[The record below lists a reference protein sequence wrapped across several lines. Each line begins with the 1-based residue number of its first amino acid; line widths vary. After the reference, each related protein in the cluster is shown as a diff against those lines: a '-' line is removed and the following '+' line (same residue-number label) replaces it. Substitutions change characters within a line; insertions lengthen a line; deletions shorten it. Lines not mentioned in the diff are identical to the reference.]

1 MFIKIEQYILLNKK
15 GLVNMQMKMRNII
28 EEALT
33 VFEKNTGFEVSLQ
46 AEYLNNTKYP
56 DGLVQIARKDDKWH
70 FAVEVKA
77 RVTRA
82 TAGMGKLEPLDR
94 EEKVLMVTEYVT
106 PPIADLLKDLNIF
119 FIDTAGNAYINEP
132 PLYVFIKGNKP
143 RLMLKDKT
151 QKRLFK
157 PSGLRVVFTL
167 LNLPEMINKPYRDIA
182 KAADVALGTI
192 GWLVWDL
199 KEMGFCIE
207 IGKRKRKLVNVKNL
221 FKRWVEAYP
230 EQLRPKL
237 IRERF
242 EATNPNWWKEINLK
256 AYGACWGGEVAA
268 ANLTGYLKPARATIY
283 TNEPIG
289 ELVLKNRL
297 RKAEQ
302 GNVEILTLFWDFK
315 YELADRDIVPPILV
329 YADLMATG
337 DHRNIEAA
345 EMIYEKYID
354 RFIREN

>member
-1 MFIKIEQYILLNKK
+1 MEKRIE
-15 GLVNMQMKMRNII
+15 NII
-28 EEALT
+28 EEALRK
-33 VFEKNTGFEVSLQ
+33 FEETTGLKANLQ
-46 AEYLNNTKYP
+46 ADYLAKTRYL
-56 DGLVQIARKDDKWH
+56 DGLIQIAHQDMQWH

-82 TAGMGKLEPLDR
+82 TAGMGKLEPLNR
-94 EEKVLMVTEYVT
+94 EEKMLMVTEYVT
-106 PPIADLLKDLNIF
+106 PPIADLLKELNIF

-143 RLMLKDKT
+143 RLTLKDKT

-157 PSGLRVVFTL
+157 PGGLKVVFTL
-167 LNLPEMINKPYRDIA
+167 LNHPEMINKPYRDIA

-192 GWLVWDL
+192 GWLIKDL

-207 IGKRKRKLVNVKNL
+207 TGKRNRKLVNLKNL

-268 ANLTGYLKPARATIY
+268 ANLTGYLKPAKATIY

-302 GNVEILTLFWDFK
+302 GNVEILTLFWNFT

-337 DHRNIEAA
+337 DHRNIETAA
-345 EMIYEKYID
+345 IIYEKYIG
-354 RFIREN
+354 RFVREN

>member
-1 MFIKIEQYILLNKK
+1 MKK
-15 GLVNMQMKMRNII
+15 KTDNII
-28 EEALT
+28 EEALKE
-33 VFEKNTGFEVSLQ
+33 FEKTTGLEANLQ
-46 AEYLNNTKYP
+46 REYLNNTKYP
-56 DGLVQIARKDDKWH
+56 DGLVQIAHQNTKWH
-70 FAVEVKA
+70 FVVEVKA
-77 RVTRA
+77 IVTRA
-82 TAGMGKLEPLDR
+82 TAGMKRLDPLNR

-106 PPIADLLKDLNIF
+106 PPIADLLKELNIF

-132 PLYVFIKGNKP
+132 ALYVFIKGNKP
-143 RLMLKDKT
+143 RLTLKAKT

-157 PSGLRVVFTL
+157 PGGLRVVFTL
-167 LNLPEMINKPYRDIA
+167 LNHPEMINKPYRDIA

-192 GWLVWDL
+192 GWLIGDL
-199 KEMGFCIE
+199 KEMGFCVE
-207 IGKRKRKLVNVKNL
+207 IDKRNRKLMNLENL

-237 IRERF
+237 VRERF
-242 EATNPNWWKEINLK
+242 ETANHNWWKEIDIK

-268 ANLTGYLKPARATIY
+268 ANLTGYLKPAKVTIY

-302 GNVEILTLFWDFK
+302 GNVEVLTLFWNFK
-315 YELADRDIVPPILV
+315 YELADRDIVPPILI

-345 EMIYEKYID
+345 GMIYEKYID
-354 RFIREN
+354 RFVRED

>member
-1 MFIKIEQYILLNKK
+1 
-15 GLVNMQMKMRNII
+15 MQNRIDNII

-33 VFEKNTGFEVSLQ
+33 VFEKTTGFEMNLQ
-46 AEYLNNTKYP
+46 TEYLNNTKYP
-56 DGLVQIARKDDKWH
+56 DGLIQIVRQNDKWH

-82 TAGMGKLEPLDR
+82 TAGLGKLEPLNR
-94 EEKVLMVTEYVT
+94 EEKMLMVTEYVT
-106 PPIADLLKDLNIF
+106 PPIADLLKELNIF

-132 PLYVFIKGNKP
+132 GLYVFIKGNKP
-143 RLMLKDKT
+143 QLTLKTKT

-157 PSGLRVVFTL
+157 PSGLRVVFAL
-167 LNLPEMINKPYRDIA
+167 LNHPEMINKPYRDMA

-192 GWLVWDL
+192 GWLVKDL
-199 KEMGFCIE
+199 KETGFCIE
-207 IGKRKRKLVNVKNL
+207 IGKRNRKLMNLETL

-237 IRERF
+237 IKERF
-242 EATNPNWWKEINLK
+242 ETINPNWWKEIDLK
-256 AYGACWGGEVAA
+256 AYGAYWGGEVAA
-268 ANLTGYLKPARATIY
+268 ANLTGYLKPAKATIY

-302 GNVEILTLFWDFK
+302 GNVEILTLFWNFT

-337 DHRNIEAA
+337 DHRNIETAA
-345 EMIYEKYID
+345 IIYEKYIG
-354 RFIREN
+354 RFVREN

>member
-1 MFIKIEQYILLNKK
+1 MEKRIN
-15 GLVNMQMKMRNII
+15 NII
-28 EEALT
+28 DEALR
-33 VFEKNTGFEVSLQ
+33 VFEKNTGFEAQ
-46 AEYLNNTKYP
+46 FQTEHLNHARYP
-56 DGLVQIARKDDKWH
+56 DGLVQIALRNDKWY
-70 FAVEVKA
+70 FAVEVKT
-77 RVTRA
+77 RVTRV
-82 TAGMGKLEPLDR
+82 TAGIGKLDLLNR
-94 EEKVLMVTEYVT
+94 EEKALVVTEYVT
-106 PPIADLLKDLNIF
+106 PPIADLLKELNIF
-119 FIDTAGNAYINEP
+119 FMDTAGNAYINEP

-143 RLMLKDKT
+143 RLTPKAKT

-167 LNLPEMINKPYRDIA
+167 LNNPEIINKPYREIA

-192 GWLVWDL
+192 GWLIWDL

-207 IGKRKRKLVNVKNL
+207 TGQRKRKLVNVESL

-237 IRERF
+237 VKERF
-242 EATNPNWWKEINLK
+242 EAANPNWWKDMNIKEYC
-256 AYGACWGGEVAA
+256 AYWGGEVAA
-268 ANLTGYLKPARATIY
+268 ANLTGYLKPTKATIY

-302 GNVEILTLFWDFK
+302 GNVEILTLFWNFK
-315 YELADRDIVPPILV
+315 YELANQDIVPPILI
-329 YADLMATG
+329 YTELMATG

-345 EMIYEKYID
+345 KIIYEKYID